1 MTNYVFDTSPD
12 YNAVDWG
19 NPSSWYGGIVPNSAD
34 AQVLIPTVTYT
45 NGGEVYT
52 TIITIASGESY
63 AVQSVTISNNSLTL
77 IGNLSMSG
85 TLNLQTG
92 GEIDLAGGTLSIDG
106 VLDLQTGGEIDLAG
120 GTLSFGSLSDNNGD
134 IQGYGQIVTTGT
146 LDNAGILDGG
156 GGSGN
161 GLIINAA
168 TFRNTGTIGASASG
182 ISTAPSTA
190 STLTIHAASD
200 SDLVDGTLGG
210 GGTYSADAGGILDL
224 DLGGLI
230 TTDAATIEIE
240 RYYGNG
246 LTGQINSF
254 DAATSTYLSL
264 QSTLTAIAAPGR
276 LVVDSFNYV
285 TPNAFRVDG
294 ELTLAENGTF
304 TAPVLT
310 IDAGGTVDGSG
321 TVAGAIV
328 NNGVIE
334 SKNPPTN
341 DPVTGPQPGDII
353 LDGPISGTGTLEVG
367 PGIVS
372 YEYEINP
379 PPRVVQRATLE
390 LAGSTAQNVLFA
402 DDTGILVLDDPASF
416 SGTITAQFP
425 APDEDMVV
433 LDGISLS
440 DVTAYD
446 YAGTSSGGILTI
458 DEGQTSQTLAFNG
471 DYTTA
476 SFLLSAGAQELS
488 NSPPS
493 LDISIACYARGTAI
507 RTDRGN
513 VPVEDLKIG
522 DRVTTFTGGA
532 RPIRWIGRRAYNG
545 RFLASNPAVQ
555 PILFKAGSL
564 GRYQP
569 RRDLRVS
576 PKHAMFL
583 DGCLVLAECLV
594 NGSSV
599 LRDTACAEIEYFH
612 VELDSHDVILAEDAP
627 SESFVDDDSRTMFHN
642 VAQYRA
648 LYGDRPAAPAAYC
661 APRIEHGETLDR
673 IRRAIDDRATHLPAE
688 RGNTLRGRIDGWDG
702 HLVRGWARNP
712 DRPDAPVCLEVL
724 ADGRTV
730 GRTIANLFRDDLHRA
745 GFGSGCHGFLLALPD
760 QPAGASIEVRRAAD
774 QATLEVLQG
783 HRAA

>member
-1 MTNYVFDTSPD
+1 M
-12 YNAVDWG
+12 
-19 NPSSWYGGIVPNSAD
+19 PNGAD
-34 AQVLIPTVTYT
+34 AQVIFPTVTFT
-45 NGGEVYT
+45 NGGGVYT
-52 TIITIASGESY
+52 SFITIGSGESY
-63 AVQSVTISNNSLTL
+63 AVQSVTISNNYLSL
-77 IGNLSMSG
+77 IGNLSISG
-85 TLNLQTG
+85 
-92 GEIDLAGGTLSIDG
+92 A
-106 VLDLQTGGEIDLAG
+106 LDLQSTGEIDLAG
-120 GTLSFGSLSDNNGD
+120 GTLSFGSLDNDNARL
-134 IQGYGQIVTTGT
+134 QGYGQIVTTGT
-146 LDNAGILDGG
+146 LDNTGIIDGG
-156 GGSGN
+156 GGSG
-161 GLIINAA
+161 LVINAA
-168 TFRNTGTIGASASG
+168 AFHNTGTIAATASG
-182 ISTAPSTA
+182 ISTAPA
-190 STLTIHAASD
+190 LALTIHTASD
-200 SDLVDGTLGG
+200 PDFVDGTLG

-254 DAATSTYLSL
+254 DAATGTYLSL

-334 SKNPPTN
+334 SKNPPPN

-367 PGIVS
+367 AGIVT
-372 YEYEINP
+372 YEIGIRP
-379 PPRVVQRATLE
+379 PQRVVERASLE
-390 LAGSTAQNVLFA
+390 LGGPTAQNVLFA
-402 DDTGILVLDDPASF
+402 DDTGILILDDPASF

-433 LDGISLS
+433 LDGIALS
-440 DVTAYD
+440 AITAYNYSGD
-446 YAGTSSGGILTI
+446 ANGGTLTI
-458 DEGQTSQTLAFNG
+458 DEGQTSQALAFAG

-476 SFLLSAGAQELS
+476 SFLLSAGQQTLS

-507 RTDRGN
+507 RTDEGN
-513 VPVEDLKIG
+513 VAVENLRIG
-522 DRVTTFTGGA
+522 DRVATFNGNM
-532 RPIRWIGRRAYNG
+532 RPIRWIGRRAYGG

-583 DGCLVLAECLV
+583 HGCLVPAECLI

-599 LRDTACAEIEYFH
+599 LRDTACTEIEYFH

-627 SESFVDDDSRTMFHN
+627 SETFVDDDSRAMFHN
-642 VAQYRA
+642 LSEYQA
-648 LYGDRPAAPAAYC
+648 LYGEPPAAPAVYC
-661 APRIEHGETLDR
+661 APRIEHGETLHR
-673 IRRAIDDRATHLPAE
+673 IRRAIDDRAAPAPAAT
-688 RGNTLRGRIDGWDG
+688 RTLRGRIDGWNG
-702 HLVRGWARNP
+702 HVVRGWAQNP
-712 DRPDAPVCLEVL
+712 DQPEIPVCLEVL
-724 ADGRTV
+724 AGGRIVGRTV
-730 GRTIANLFRDDLHRA
+730 ANLFRDDLQRA
-745 GFGSGCHGFLLALPD
+745 GCGSGCHGFHIVLPD
-760 QPAGASIEVRRAAD
+760 QPAGVPIEVRRAAD
-774 QATLEVLQG
+774 AATLEILPV
-783 HRAA
+783 RRDAA